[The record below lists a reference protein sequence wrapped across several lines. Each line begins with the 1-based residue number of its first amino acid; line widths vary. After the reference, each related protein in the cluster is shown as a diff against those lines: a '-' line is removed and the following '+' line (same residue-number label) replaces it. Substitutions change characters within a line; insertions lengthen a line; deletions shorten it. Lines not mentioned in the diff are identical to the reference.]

1 MKLWKWYQNCLAV
14 HPVKTQMISS
24 GVIWGFGDIAA
35 QSITHY
41 TAKKYRQIKVL
52 TSITYH
58 SRKSHFLY
66 DGFLLYFVY
75 LFLGTLPLVLEN
87 EYVSSFCRSIWFFS
101 MCVWMYSMFEAN
113 GYVPFCFFYFFYL
126 FIVLHQWNKMRIDY
140 KSHLL
145 YGM

>member
-1 MKLWKWYQNCLAV
+1 MLKLWKWYQNCLAV

-75 LFLGTLPLVLEN
+75 LFLGTLPLVLKMSMSQVFVILLFFH
-87 EYVSSFCRSIWFFS
+87 YVCMDVFN
-101 MCVWMYSMFEAN
+101 V
-113 GYVPFCFFYFFYL
+113 
-126 FIVLHQWNKMRIDY
+126 
-140 KSHLL
+140 
-145 YGM
+145 

>member
-1 MKLWKWYQNCLAV
+1 
-14 HPVKTQMISS
+14 MISS

-75 LFLGTLPLVLEN
+75 LFLGTLPLVLKMSMSQVFVILLFFH
-87 EYVSSFCRSIWFFS
+87 YVCMDVFN
-101 MCVWMYSMFEAN
+101 V
-113 GYVPFCFFYFFYL
+113 
-126 FIVLHQWNKMRIDY
+126 
-140 KSHLL
+140 
-145 YGM
+145 

>member
-75 LFLGTLPLVLEN
+75 LFLGTLPLVLKMSMSQVFVILLFFH
-87 EYVSSFCRSIWFFS
+87 YVCMDVFN
-101 MCVWMYSMFEAN
+101 V
-113 GYVPFCFFYFFYL
+113 
-126 FIVLHQWNKMRIDY
+126 
-140 KSHLL
+140 
-145 YGM
+145 